1 MLPSLLGRLAGN
13 ENGTR
18 ASFPRCRLVAIRGRL
33 VYVEESTVLPAPA
46 AVPKETTVSQ
56 PPTTGRNGD
65 AQSSERAEEALHPL
79 AQNASRRRVCSMS
92 WPPPTLAGLK
102 MRSLFHTCTLERVVL
117 TDPATEKALVHDSED
132 DLDHAWKAGM
142 DAQRLETIGVASSDA
157 FFMALWSSFVEA
169 APLWSDGG
177 TGTLLQDFV
186 AARCGTVA
194 RAGLLPQ
201 ATEHVRLLYT
211 QGLID
216 VEVAADC
223 VGLLADECM
232 RIAPA
237 EGKGVDKEVRGGELE
252 VVGEG
257 VYKDRADEGKR

>member
-1 MLPSLLGRLAGN
+1 M
-13 ENGTR
+13 
-18 ASFPRCRLVAIRGRL
+18 
-33 VYVEESTVLPAPA
+33 
-46 AVPKETTVSQ
+46 
-56 PPTTGRNGD
+56 
-65 AQSSERAEEALHPL
+65 
-79 AQNASRRRVCSMS
+79 
-92 WPPPTLAGLK
+92 
-102 MRSLFHTCTLERVVL
+102 
-117 TDPATEKALVHDSED
+117 HDSED

-169 APLWSDGG
+169 APLWSEGG
-177 TGTLLQDFV
+177 TVTLLQDFV
-186 AARCGTVA
+186 AARCGTIA

-211 QGLID
+211 HGLID

-223 VGLLADECM
+223 VGLLADECT

-237 EGKGVDKEVRGGELE
+237 EGKGVDKDVRGGEHE

-257 VYKDRADEGKR
+257 VDEGLADEGKR